1 MLPMFGDIMW
11 KGKRLVGGGAVC
23 NLDRVILTEKV
34 TFV

>member
-11 KGKRLVGGGAVC
+11 GKKDWWGEDC
-23 NLDRVILTEKV
+23 NFDRVILTEKV